1 MVMPPSPT
9 TTSHTSRVLVG
20 WLVVV
25 VVVVVVLVVVSQVT
39 LVEVV
44 VVGPL
49 LHDPDVLQD
58 VLIHVL
64 QLVLWYSQDYPPTPS
79 SGAARK

>member
-25 VVVVVVLVVVSQVT
+25 VVVVVVLVT